1 MADEERPEEQ
11 PEGQPQDEQLDAAAE
26 ALLRA
31 RAVAANKGFRP
42 GMRPRRR
49 ARGVTPS
56 VGSGSAASGRDP
68 ALIGDQVDRL
78 LSERGWSAD
87 VSAGGVIGRWAEIVG
102 AEVAA
107 NAEPTSFQDGLLT
120 VRAASSAWATQLRM
134 LSSGLLA
141 RLDDEVGQG
150 VVRELKIVGPSAPS
164 WKHGKLSATDGR
176 GPRDTYG

>member
-1 MADEERPEEQ
+1 M
-11 PEGQPQDEQLDAAAE
+11 
-26 ALLRA
+26 
-31 RAVAANKGFRP
+31 
-42 GMRPRRR
+42 
-49 ARGVTPS
+49 
-56 VGSGSAASGRDP
+56 
-68 ALIGDQVDRL
+68 DRL
-78 LSERGWSAD
+78 LSERGWSAE

-107 NAEPTSFQDGLLT
+107 NAQPTSFQDGLLT

>member
-1 MADEERPEEQ
+1 M
-11 PEGQPQDEQLDAAAE
+11 GGAAGSSGAAGFS
-26 ALLRA
+26 ALGA
-31 RAVAANKGFRP
+31 GAGA
-42 GMRPRRR
+42 
-49 ARGVTPS
+49 
-56 VGSGSAASGRDP
+56 GSSF
-68 ALIGDQVDRL
+68 
-78 LSERGWSAD
+78 
-87 VSAGGVIGRWAEIVG
+87 AGGAG
-102 AEVAA
+102 AGGAGAA
-107 NAEPTSFQDGLLT
+107 NAQPTSFQDGLLT